1 MNPTV
6 TPRILV
12 AVFGLLAFVVVSN
25 NTAAAI
31 AQPAIGQA
39 FGAGPGDVGW
49 VVFGFGTTFAI
60 ATALWG
66 GLAARLGVGSSLAVG
81 VLLFSGGSAR
91 CRARPIPAGPHWR
104 TRRTGLRGRR
114 HPDAVGDGDRVAI
127 RRSRA
132 VTRNRHRYRRC
143 PGHGRRLWEHAAR
156 VARARGAS
164 ALELDA
170 EPNAIGFYERMG
182 AVLIGTSPS
191 PVDPGRQL
199 PRMRIELS
207 VTGSA

>member
-66 GLAARLGVGSSLAVG
+66 DLATRLGVGSSLAVG
-81 VLLFSGGSAR
+81 VLLFSGGSAVAALAPSLPVLIGA
-91 CRARPIPAGPHWR
+91 RAVQGFGAGAIPTLSATAIALQFDGP
-104 TRRTGLRGRR
+104 
-114 HPDAVGDGDRVAI
+114 A
-127 RRSRA
+127 RSRA
-132 VTRNRHRYRRC
+132 IGTVIAGV
-143 PGHGRRLWEHAAR
+143 PGTAVGCGSMPPASRAPE
-156 VARARGAS
+156 ARAPWSSTPNQTRSAS
-164 ALELDA
+164 TSGWA
-170 EPNAIGFYERMG
+170 RSSS
-182 AVLIGTSPS
+182 VLHRRRST
-191 PVDPGRQL
+191 RA
-199 PRMRIELS
+199 
-207 VTGSA
+207 GSCRACGSS